1 MDLASDDTCKVL
13 FIILGDTMGY
23 AGVYFFFLI
32 HTELF
37 MDTVS

>member
-13 FIILGDTMGY
+13 FIILGDTMGN
-23 AGVYFFFLI
+23 AGVYFFLI